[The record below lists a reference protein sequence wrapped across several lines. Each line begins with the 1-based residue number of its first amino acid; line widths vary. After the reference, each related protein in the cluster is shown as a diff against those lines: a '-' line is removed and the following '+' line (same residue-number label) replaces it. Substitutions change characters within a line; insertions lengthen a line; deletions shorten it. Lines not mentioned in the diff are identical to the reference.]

1 MKKVADPEFVEICR
15 SVCVQIASRIDEQKP
30 LRKDLLQFAANH

>member
-15 SVCVQIASRIDEQKP
+15 SVCVQIVSRIEEQKP
-30 LRKDLLQFAANH
+30 LKKSLLQFAAQH